1 MCRAE
6 KSNLLNEIL
15 EAKYFGMDFSE
26 RMDFYKVPGM
36 SLAVVEDGNIQTK
49 CFGVCDRDTEKAVND
64 ETLFQA
70 ASISKV
76 LFVVAVLRL
85 AEAGIIDLDQDI
97 RKYSDVG
104 FYKTFDKKEHVVTLK
119 SLLGHV
125 SGFNISGFTGY
136 LNTMEIPTV
145 DQILKGQFPAN
156 NVGLFMQAA
165 PNSEWMYSG
174 GGFILAQKVI
184 CDVLNET
191 FEHIMREWVLLPL
204 GMRQSTFA
212 QPLDTRVHTNYASGY
227 DVYNMKING
236 DFSIMPELA
245 AAGLWT
251 TPKELLLLG
260 AEIMRAAEG
269 RSSFLS
275 GESVRTMMTKTLP
288 GALTGL
294 GLFVPDENPN
304 GYFEHSGANLG
315 YVAEMCFQIRDQKG
329 FASMVNSS
337 VSNGFLNEM
346 ENAAGSLRTGLD

>member
-1 MCRAE
+1 MK
-6 KSNLLNEIL
+6 KSDLLNEIMQ
-15 EAKYFGMDFSE
+15 AKYFGMDFAE

-49 CFGVCDRDTEKAVND
+49 CFGVCDRDTGKAVND

-70 ASISKV
+70 ASISKA
-76 LFVVAVLRL
+76 LFAAAVLRL
-85 AEAGIIDLDQDI
+85 AEAEIIDLDQDI
-97 RKYSDVG
+97 RKYSDVS
-104 FYKTFDKKEHVVTLK
+104 FYKTFDKKDHIVTLRG
-119 SLLGHV
+119 LLGHI
-125 SGFNISGFTGY
+125 SGFNISSFMGY

-156 NVGLFMQAA
+156 NVSLFMQTA
-165 PNSEWMYSG
+165 PNTEWMYSG

-184 CDVLNET
+184 CDVLGEP

-212 QPLDTRVHTNYASGY
+212 QPLDTHVHTNYASGY
-227 DVYNMKING
+227 DVYNMKIIG

-251 TPKELLLLG
+251 TPGELLLFG
-260 AEIMRAAEG
+260 AEIMRAAEE

-275 GESVRTMMTKTLP
+275 KESVCAMMTKTLP

-294 GLFVPDENPN
+294 GLFAPDENPN

-315 YVAEMCFQIRDQKG
+315 YVAEMCFQVKAQKG
-329 FASMVNSS
+329 FVAMVNSS
-337 VSNGFLNEM
+337 VSNGFMNEL
-346 ENAAGSLRTGLD
+346 ENAVGSLRIDLD